1 VPGKN
6 PTISLSHRFGH
17 PQVTDF
23 QSSARL
29 TTYIKKWKNLPKN
42 QLDKNYYAKINLS
55 IKEQDRR
62 FFLMLIASFL
72 SLSVHN

>member
-1 VPGKN
+1 M
-6 PTISLSHRFGH
+6 
-17 PQVTDF
+17 
-23 QSSARL
+23 
-29 TTYIKKWKNLPKN
+29 KKWKNLPKN